1 MTFFGPCIKIPTQA
15 VLSGFT
21 RPLTVH
27 QPQFLKSIFF
37 RYGRNKLSILT
48 INNCLDPL
56 LRKKCALI
64 ENIGD
69 SLVALSR
76 DMIET
81 IFDVPGAGLAANQVG
96 VASRLIVVDLGIKEE
111 KQNPVVIVNPEITA
125 MEDEI
130 IGEEGCLSIPDLF
143 AEVKR
148 AKRVELKGVDLNGKD
163 IRLEGEG
170 FYARVF
176 QHELDHL
183 NGILFWDKL
192 GKVKRDILKRKFKK
206 MLKETVNK

>member
-1 MTFFGPCIKIPTQA
+1 M
-15 VLSGFT
+15 
-21 RPLTVH
+21 
-27 QPQFLKSIFF
+27 
-37 RYGRNKLSILT
+37 SILT
-48 INNCLDPL
+48 INNCLDPI

-64 ENIGD
+64 ENIED
-69 SLVALSR
+69 SLITLSR

-81 IFDVPGAGLAANQVG
+81 MFDVPGAGLAANQVG
-96 VASRLIVVDLGIKEE
+96 VSSRLIVVDLGIKAE
-111 KQNPVVIVNPEITA
+111 KQDPVVIVNPEITA
-125 MEDEI
+125 MEDEVI
-130 IGEEGCLSIPDLF
+130 AEEGCLSIPELF

-163 IRLEGEG
+163 IRLEGED